1 MLVIN
6 GEESDWMSVNRV
18 PKGSVLGSLLFVI
31 FSNDLYRNLN
41 SQLLKLHQII
51 TPDTDSLELQ

>member
-18 PKGSVLGSLLFVI
+18 PQGSVLGSLLFVI

>member
-18 PKGSVLGSLLFVI
+18 PQGSVFASLLFVI